1 VRGQQHAGNKLV
13 AASTTATPTP
23 TPSLSEITAF
33 FRHIY
38 HKSKLN
44 VDCIILSLIYVERLL
59 KDTQGQLRPT
69 AKNWKSLLMAS
80 LILAS
85 KVRAH
90 TCISYCCSCCSA
102 APDTRMVLSM
112 RLQARHGNNISA
124 CNSVGVIL
132 NRCLMICLSGM

>member
-1 VRGQQHAGNKLV
+1 MFCVLSASTKIAWCTCVADALELKHACHTHYTLSTAQVDQVAAAVSGQQHDSKAV
-13 AASTTATPTP
+13 TTSTPTTL
-23 TPSLSEITAF
+23 TPSLSQITAF

-85 KVRAH
+85 KVKLH
-90 TCISYCCSCCSA
+90 IS
-102 APDTRMVLSM
+102 V
-112 RLQARHGNNISA
+112 QQ
-124 CNSVGVIL
+124 CNL
-132 NRCLMICLSGM
+132 